1 MSRHAT
7 VLVLLLFAA
16 PAWAGNFATCLL
28 DKLPGTQ
35 NGAVHA
41 AVFQTCGQEH
51 PSRYSGV
58 EKGSGRG
65 IFGFSDGNACTLKK
79 AASTSFQPSAG
90 AIAVACQCLYE
101 KPVFKNEYCDGNIRQ
116 RPGEPGFDPSTAQP
130 VQ

>member
-1 MSRHAT
+1 MVNRWA
-7 VLVLLLFAA
+7 FAA
-16 PAWAGNFATCLL
+16 LTFFSTSTFAANFATCIL
-28 DKLPGTQ
+28 DKMPGTQ

-90 AIAVACQCLYE
+90 AIAVACRCLYD
-101 KPVFKNEYCDGNIRQ
+101 KQQANGQMCANF
-116 RPGEPGFDPSTAQP
+116 FDQFDR
-130 VQ
+130 